1 MKQTQSLFD
10 LTGKVVLITG
20 GAGLLGPEMAAAL
33 LEHGANIILADIN
46 ESKCQD
52 VKSKL
57 SFAKDKIGVLSLDVS
72 SKYSWERGLE
82 GAIDQFGKVDILVNG
97 AASTNQSKTANFEA
111 GFETFPEEDWDRI
124 MDINLKGVFLGC
136 QVLGKHML
144 DSGGGKII
152 NIASLYGVV
161 SPNHRIYPET
171 GIFQPVAY
179 SVSKHAVIA
188 LTKYLATLWG
198 DKKVRVNCLTPGGVW
213 NGHEGLFYERYKQLN
228 PSGDMANKSDMNGGI
243 VFLASDASSHVIGHN
258 LIIDGGYSVW

>member
-1 MKQTQSLFD
+1 MSKDIFD
-10 LTGKVVLITG
+10 LTGKVALITG
-20 GAGLLGPEMAAAL
+20 SAGLLGPQMASAL
-33 LEHGANIILADIN
+33 VEKGAKVILADLS
-46 ESKCQD
+46 EEKCLQ
-52 VKSKL
+52 VIHEMGFPEGTFS
-57 SFAKDKIGVLSLDVS
+57 SVALDVAS
-72 SKYSWERGLE
+72 SDSWENALQI
-82 GAIDQFGKVDILVNG
+82 AISIHGKIDILING

-111 GFETFPEEDWDRI
+111 GFENFPEEDWDRI

-136 QVLGKHML
+136 QVIGKHML
-144 DSGGGKII
+144 KNGGGKII

-161 SPNHRIYPET
+161 SPNHRIYPGT

-188 LTKYLATLWG
+188 LTKYLATLWA
-198 DKKVRVNCLTPGGVW
+198 DKNIRVNTLTPGGVW

-243 VFLASDASSHVIGHN
+243 VFLASDASNHVIGHN

>member
-1 MKQTQSLFD
+1 MSKDLFD

-20 GAGLLGPEMAAAL
+20 GAGLLGPQMASAL
-33 LEHGANIILADIN
+33 LEKGAKVVLADLSEDKCRQVIQEMN
-46 ESKCQD
+46 FPESA
-52 VKSKL
+52 VSA
-57 SFAKDKIGVLSLDVS
+57 SSLDVAS
-72 SKYSWERGLE
+72 SDSWKNVLQQTISSLGK
-82 GAIDQFGKVDILVNG
+82 IDVLING

-111 GFETFPEEDWDRI
+111 GFENFPEEDWDRI

-136 QVLGKHML
+136 QVIGKHML
-144 DSGGGKII
+144 DNGGGKII

-161 SPNHRIYPET
+161 SPNHRIYPGT

-188 LTKYLATLWG
+188 LTKYLATLWA
-198 DKKVRVNCLTPGGVW
+198 DKKIRVNALTPGGVW

-228 PSGDMANKSDMNGGI
+228 PSGDMAHKSDMNGGI
-243 VFLASDASSHVIGHN
+243 VFLASDASNHVIGHN